1 MAVVDQFHD
10 PCFALFINLTKDRPG
25 VVERVKEAEVQE
37 EELAT
42 LPNDAFA
49 WPEKRA
55 FPVHT
60 PEHTVFSRVY
70 RENTINVP
78 PHVDKT
84 LKEASEVYGL
94 DENLFTRPKVAA
106 AVDNPDDY
114 LLPDLRRLPCRNA
127 EQVKLAEE
135 KLLAGYTKLSV
146 ETRALACRRLIEKA
160 AAFEVKLNPL
170 MRKLAGFTVSS
181 TRVMREWIEARRE
194 AAPDLYKT
202 AYQKLADGLKGLPP
216 EIRDREQLI
225 KVAETLCELD
235 KKAGLQKHY
244 DRKLPDP
251 LMTVFNTDKFAGPGI
266 TLGSKFISMDRLASY
281 PATFYGDILGSDFVR
296 EASDN
301 RGGVDPQKLAMILE
315 TLPSDMKSMLA
326 ANMR

>member
-10 PCFALFINLTKDRPG
+10 PSFALFINLTKNRPQI
-25 VVERVKEAEVQE
+25 VERVKEADVQE

-42 LPNDAFA
+42 LPDNAFA

-60 PEHTVFSRVY
+60 AEHAVFSRVY
-70 RENTINVP
+70 RENVLNVP
-78 PHVDKT
+78 PYVDQT
-84 LKEASEVYGL
+84 LKEACEVYGV
-94 DENLFTRPKVAA
+94 DEALFARPKLAMA
-106 AVDNPDDY
+106 PDDPEDY
-114 LLPDLRRLPCRNA
+114 LLPEMKRLPCRNA

-146 ETRALACRRLIEKA
+146 ESRALACRRLIEKA

-170 MRKLAGFTVSS
+170 MRKLAGFTISS
-181 TRVMREWIEARRE
+181 TKIMRDWIEARRE
-194 AAPDLYKT
+194 AAPEMYKS

-216 EIRDREQLI
+216 EIRDREQLV
-225 KVAETLCELD
+225 KVAEVLCELD

-251 LMTVFNTDKFAGPGI
+251 LLTVFNTDKLAGAGVN
-266 TLGSKFISMDRLASY
+266 LGSKFVSMERLASF
-281 PATFYGDILGSDFVR
+281 PATFYGDILGPDIVR

-301 RGGVDPQKLAMILE
+301 QGGIDPQKLAMILD
-315 TLPSDMKSMLA
+315 TLPRDMKMMLA